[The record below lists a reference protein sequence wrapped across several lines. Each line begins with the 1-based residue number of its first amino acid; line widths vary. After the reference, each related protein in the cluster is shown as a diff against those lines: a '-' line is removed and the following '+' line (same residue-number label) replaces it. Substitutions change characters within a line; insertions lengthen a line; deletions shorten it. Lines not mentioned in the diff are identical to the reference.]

1 MKSLDAAKAS
11 LVFIKNRRNSS
22 HLQMFFKIGVLKN
35 FVIFTGKQ
43 WCFFLSFFWSFFL
56 IKLQVFRCFSMSISI
71 LLRAAFFIEHLR
83 WRLQQ
88 MLSYII
94 FSKRRCWIYC
104 SFALHNCVI
113 VKPKIVLIIFHFLYH
128 SLPFVLPLGV
138 IHCHSLHH
146 SLSLDVSLVYL
157 FITQQTHK
165 RWINVEATLIVN
177 VHQRCFNVDI
187 WLKVKVEP
195 T

>member
-1 MKSLDAAKAS
+1 MTHPDRLRSPESLEIKTIASLILETWAITPTSLLKKNLTYSLIVEVYFMKSLDAAKAS

-43 WCFFLSFFWSFFL
+43 LRFFLSFFWSFFL
-56 IKLQVFRCFSMSISI
+56 IKLQAFRCFSMSISI

-94 FSKRRCWIYC
+94 FSKRRC
-104 SFALHNCVI
+104 
-113 VKPKIVLIIFHFLYH
+113 
-128 SLPFVLPLGV
+128 
-138 IHCHSLHH
+138 
-146 SLSLDVSLVYL
+146 
-157 FITQQTHK
+157 
-165 RWINVEATLIVN
+165 
-177 VHQRCFNVDI
+177 
-187 WLKVKVEP
+187 
-195 T
+195 